1 METHEMD
8 VQSDSKQEILGNR
21 TGIMTNPELSI
32 EMIEGAKQ
40 TVPSS
45 QGDATEMASV
55 KAEYIEEAVPIGSSP
70 VMVEVSE
77 DGESVGQFDGLAV
90 LLDKLG
96 ERLAFERQG
105 TRLYEAFLQKCES
118 LTLEESSGPSV
129 EELRHICEEE
139 LEHFHLLQNAII
151 ALGGD
156 ATVQTPSADV
166 AGVLSHGVMQVV
178 SDPRTT
184 IPQTLQAMLTAELV
198 DNDGWQML
206 QDLAAELGQD
216 DLEEQCRRAY
226 EEEQEHLEKVRD
238 WLTSMTM
245 EEVSGSTEGLEASEL
260 EPSEQEEAPQQ
271 KRSAKASTRSRK
283 TKSSSSSKSKKK
295 KKR

>member
-1 METHEMD
+1 
-8 VQSDSKQEILGNR
+8 
-21 TGIMTNPELSI
+21 
-32 EMIEGAKQ
+32 
-40 TVPSS
+40 
-45 QGDATEMASV
+45 
-55 KAEYIEEAVPIGSSP
+55 
-70 VMVEVSE
+70 MVEVSE
-77 DGESVGQFDGLAV
+77 NGESVGQFDGLAV

-118 LTLEESSGPSV
+118 LTLEDASGPSV

-139 LEHFHLLQNAII
+139 LEHFHLLQNAIT

-216 DLEEQCRRAY
+216 DLEEQCRKAY

-245 EEVSGSTEGLEASEL
+245 DEASGSTEGLDAEIDASE
-260 EPSEQEEAPQQ
+260 EEEDI
-271 KRSAKASTRSRK
+271 RSAKASTRSRK
-283 TKSSSSSKSKKK
+283 SKSSGSSKSKSKKK

>member
-1 METHEMD
+1 M
-8 VQSDSKQEILGNR
+8 
-21 TGIMTNPELSI
+21 
-32 EMIEGAKQ
+32 
-40 TVPSS
+40 
-45 QGDATEMASV
+45 
-55 KAEYIEEAVPIGSSP
+55 PIGSAP

-77 DGESVGQFDGLAV
+77 NGESVGQFDGLAV

-118 LTLEESSGPSV
+118 LNLDTASGPSA

-139 LEHFHLLQNAII
+139 LEHFHLLQNAIT

-238 WLTSMTM
+238 WLTGMTM
-245 EEVSGSTEGLEASEL
+245 DEVSGSTEELDASE
-260 EPSEQEEAPQQ
+260 EEEDTQQ

-283 TKSSSSSKSKKK
+283 TKSSSASKSKKK

>member
-1 METHEMD
+1 MERHEMD
-8 VQSDSKQEILGNR
+8 ALSDSKQEIFGNR

-40 TVPSS
+40 TSPSS
-45 QGDATEMASV
+45 QADATGLASV
-55 KAEYIEEAVPIGSSP
+55 KAEYIEEGVPIGSAP

-77 DGESVGQFDGLAV
+77 DGESLGQFDGLAV

-118 LTLEESSGPSV
+118 LTPQDASGPSV

-238 WLTSMTM
+238 WLTGMTM
-245 EEVSGSTEGLEASEL
+245 DEASGSTEGLDASEIDA
-260 EPSEQEEAPQQ
+260 SEEEEDI
-271 KRSAKASTRSRK
+271 RSAKASTGSRK
-283 TKSSSSSKSKKK
+283 TKSSSSSKSKSKKK

>member
-1 METHEMD
+1 METHDMD
-8 VQSDSKQEILGNR
+8 VLSDSKQEILGNR

-45 QGDATEMASV
+45 QGDATALASV
-55 KAEYIEEAVPIGSSP
+55 KAEYIEEAVLIGSSP
-70 VMVEVSE
+70 EMVEVSE
-77 DGESVGQFDGLAV
+77 NGDSVGEFEGLAV

-118 LTLEESSGPSV
+118 LNLDSASGPSA

-139 LEHFHLLQNAII
+139 LEHFHLLQNAIT

-216 DLEEQCRRAY
+216 DLEEQCGKAY
-226 EEEQEHLEKVRD
+226 EEEQEHLEKVRE

-245 EEVSGSTEGLEASEL
+245 DEASGSTEGIDGSEL
-260 EPSEQEEAPQQ
+260 EEEDTQQ
-271 KRSAKASTRSRK
+271 KRSAKASTGSRK
-283 TKSSSSSKSKKK
+283 TKSSSSSKSKSKKK

>member
-1 METHEMD
+1 METNEMD
-8 VQSDSKQEILGNR
+8 VLSDSKQEILGNR

-45 QGDATEMASV
+45 EGDATEMAAV

-77 DGESVGQFDGLAV
+77 DGKSVGQFDGLAV

-105 TRLYEAFLQKCES
+105 TRLYEAFLQKCQS
-118 LTLEESSGPSV
+118 LNLDDASGPSV

-139 LEHFHLLQNAII
+139 LEHFHLLQNAIT

-245 EEVSGSTEGLEASEL
+245 DEVSGSTEEVDASE
-260 EPSEQEEAPQQ
+260 EEEDT
-271 KRSAKASTRSRK
+271 RSAKASSRSRK
-283 TKSSSSSKSKKK
+283 TKSSSASKSKKK